1 MHRAI
6 TPSAYLP
13 SPDYYKRLDHLQ
25 QGLRDSE
32 KKRLELERKLYE
44 CNPSDIC
51 RVKPK
56 YGELKKYLKEICE
69 SEKRARTRNQ
79 EYLKR
84 FEQIQAHLGHFTT
97 KAELKLQ
104 ELKLVMPAK
113 INLGTAVSRGLYQP
127 ATIFMGR
134 QMSAVSSMG
143 DFSAEQ
149 KSPQP
154 TKNFSIPDPHSHRQ
168 TAQRSDVTDSNVVQ
182 TNGDTQCLNKSDKT
196 DGKTSLQIGEK
207 MPVTA
212 SALSEEEQTHCSKIG
227 SGACLGKSHLSEGRR
242 SPGLYSPLQARL
254 SPKNRT
260 TDLKCDGSSRLEGTE
275 AEILT
280 RKHIEVEEERA
291 RPLVPLLS
299 ASESCAS
306 ENKCSQEK
314 HDAQEAFSD
323 HPLHGD
329 PGSQQ
334 PFRKLQE
341 EQEEHSGSSSDLTVS
356 ISEDDLILETLE
368 PQSNPAD
375 MMEEEDGIEALNLIH
390 SEQERDAL
398 SAKKQ
403 NCIVQTVSSLDSK
416 KESSTNLPA
425 RELSDHRD
433 IVKEDLEAYGAA
445 VLHQPPRLSLGGGS
459 HEAPGRVEQT
469 SGLVRTQLGQ
479 HVATLKGHDNS
490 SQEEVAKLS
499 EVFPVKNMDQRM
511 RAAAALWKHLPE
523 EDVERSAVGSRKSSC
538 SSPSTLNASSG
549 VKDAEPALWLSS
561 GPTRKEEGSNDCREE
576 SAEES
581 EGARMPITET
591 KAYQML
597 KQSTLQDSARQHEA
611 KSQKVAAPASQLL
624 GEQGRR
630 AMSGRPQ
637 AVAGLGSQK
646 GAPASK
652 VSGLGFVTSC
662 HWVRMNQDF
671 SSRKQ
676 TRAGTS
682 SPPSRM
688 CAGNGPT
695 DPWILPGL
703 SPQEPPQAP
712 SLRTSSGFWSS
723 SGLCHLGSTSL
734 PEGLNVGSGTFKTKT
749 APQIASEASFSSSE
763 GSPLSRHE
771 NKKNLTTN
779 LKSKAFWGESDDS
792 NSDIEAALRP
802 RNHNTST
809 DDFDD
814 FYDL

>member
-32 KKRLELERKLYE
+32 KKRLELERKLFE

-104 ELKLVMPAK
+104 ELKVEYETQLKKMQLLSKEEKSDVKEEDGAKLVMPAK

-459 HEAPGRVEQT
+459 HEAPGRVEQA

-523 EDVERSAVGSRKSSC
+523 EDVERSALGSRKSSC

-624 GEQGRR
+624 G
-630 AMSGRPQ
+630 
-637 AVAGLGSQK
+637 
-646 GAPASK
+646 
-652 VSGLGFVTSC
+652 
-662 HWVRMNQDF
+662 
-671 SSRKQ
+671 
-676 TRAGTS
+676 
-682 SPPSRM
+682 
-688 CAGNGPT
+688 
-695 DPWILPGL
+695 
-703 SPQEPPQAP
+703 
-712 SLRTSSGFWSS
+712 
-723 SGLCHLGSTSL
+723 
-734 PEGLNVGSGTFKTKT
+734 LNVGSGTFKTKT

>member
-104 ELKLVMPAK
+104 ELKVEYETQLKKMQLLSKEEKSDVKEEDGAKLVMPAK

-390 SEQERDAL
+390 PEQERDAL

-459 HEAPGRVEQT
+459 HEAPGRVEQA

-523 EDVERSAVGSRKSSC
+523 EDVERSAVVSRKSSC

-624 GEQGRR
+624 G
-630 AMSGRPQ
+630 
-637 AVAGLGSQK
+637 
-646 GAPASK
+646 
-652 VSGLGFVTSC
+652 
-662 HWVRMNQDF
+662 
-671 SSRKQ
+671 
-676 TRAGTS
+676 
-682 SPPSRM
+682 
-688 CAGNGPT
+688 
-695 DPWILPGL
+695 
-703 SPQEPPQAP
+703 
-712 SLRTSSGFWSS
+712 
-723 SGLCHLGSTSL
+723 
-734 PEGLNVGSGTFKTKT
+734 LNVGSGTFKTKT

>member
-104 ELKLVMPAK
+104 ELKVEYETQLKKMQLLSKEEKSDVKEEDGAKLVMPAK

-134 QMSAVSSMG
+134 QMSAISSMG

-227 SGACLGKSHLSEGRR
+227 SGACLGKSHLSESRR

-390 SEQERDAL
+390 PEQERDAL

-459 HEAPGRVEQT
+459 HEAPGRVEQA

-523 EDVERSAVGSRKSSC
+523 EDVERSAVVSRKSSC

-624 GEQGRR
+624 G
-630 AMSGRPQ
+630 
-637 AVAGLGSQK
+637 
-646 GAPASK
+646 
-652 VSGLGFVTSC
+652 
-662 HWVRMNQDF
+662 
-671 SSRKQ
+671 
-676 TRAGTS
+676 
-682 SPPSRM
+682 
-688 CAGNGPT
+688 
-695 DPWILPGL
+695 
-703 SPQEPPQAP
+703 
-712 SLRTSSGFWSS
+712 
-723 SGLCHLGSTSL
+723 
-734 PEGLNVGSGTFKTKT
+734 LNVGSGTFKTKT

>member
-104 ELKLVMPAK
+104 ELKVEYETQLKKMQLLSKEEKSDVKEEDGAKLVMPAK

-459 HEAPGRVEQT
+459 HEAPGRVEQA

-561 GPTRKEEGSNDCREE
+561 GPTRKE
-576 SAEES
+576 
-581 EGARMPITET
+581 
-591 KAYQML
+591 
-597 KQSTLQDSARQHEA
+597 
-611 KSQKVAAPASQLL
+611 
-624 GEQGRR
+624 
-630 AMSGRPQ
+630 
-637 AVAGLGSQK
+637 
-646 GAPASK
+646 
-652 VSGLGFVTSC
+652 
-662 HWVRMNQDF
+662 
-671 SSRKQ
+671 
-676 TRAGTS
+676 
-682 SPPSRM
+682 
-688 CAGNGPT
+688 
-695 DPWILPGL
+695 
-703 SPQEPPQAP
+703 
-712 SLRTSSGFWSS
+712 
-723 SGLCHLGSTSL
+723 
-734 PEGLNVGSGTFKTKT
+734 GLNVGSGTFKTKT
-749 APQIASEASFSSSE
+749 APQIASEASFSSGE

>member
-104 ELKLVMPAK
+104 ELKVEYETQLKKMQLLSKEEKSDVKEEDGAKLVMPAK

-561 GPTRKEEGSNDCREE
+561 GPTRKE
-576 SAEES
+576 
-581 EGARMPITET
+581 
-591 KAYQML
+591 
-597 KQSTLQDSARQHEA
+597 
-611 KSQKVAAPASQLL
+611 
-624 GEQGRR
+624 
-630 AMSGRPQ
+630 
-637 AVAGLGSQK
+637 
-646 GAPASK
+646 
-652 VSGLGFVTSC
+652 
-662 HWVRMNQDF
+662 
-671 SSRKQ
+671 
-676 TRAGTS
+676 
-682 SPPSRM
+682 
-688 CAGNGPT
+688 
-695 DPWILPGL
+695 
-703 SPQEPPQAP
+703 
-712 SLRTSSGFWSS
+712 
-723 SGLCHLGSTSL
+723 
-734 PEGLNVGSGTFKTKT
+734 GLNVGSGTFKTKT

>member
-104 ELKLVMPAK
+104 ELKVEYETQLKKMQLLSKEEKSDVKEEDGAKLVMPAK

-227 SGACLGKSHLSEGRR
+227 SGACLGKSHLSESRR

-390 SEQERDAL
+390 PEQERDAL

-459 HEAPGRVEQT
+459 HEAPGRVEQA

-523 EDVERSAVGSRKSSC
+523 EDVERSAVVSRKSSC

-624 GEQGRR
+624 G
-630 AMSGRPQ
+630 
-637 AVAGLGSQK
+637 
-646 GAPASK
+646 
-652 VSGLGFVTSC
+652 
-662 HWVRMNQDF
+662 
-671 SSRKQ
+671 
-676 TRAGTS
+676 
-682 SPPSRM
+682 
-688 CAGNGPT
+688 
-695 DPWILPGL
+695 
-703 SPQEPPQAP
+703 
-712 SLRTSSGFWSS
+712 
-723 SGLCHLGSTSL
+723 
-734 PEGLNVGSGTFKTKT
+734 LNVGSGTFKTKT
-749 APQIASEASFSSSE
+749 APQIASEASFSSGE

>member
-104 ELKLVMPAK
+104 ELKVEYETQLKKMQLLSKEEKSDVKEEDGAKLVMPAK

-390 SEQERDAL
+390 PEQERDAL

-433 IVKEDLEAYGAA
+433 IVKEDLEACGAA
-445 VLHQPPRLSLGGGS
+445 ILHQPPRLSLGGGS
-459 HEAPGRVEQT
+459 HEAPGRVEQA

-511 RAAAALWKHLPE
+511 RAAAALWKHFPE

-561 GPTRKEEGSNDCREE
+561 GPTRKEEVSNDCREE

-581 EGARMPITET
+581 EGSRMPITET

-624 GEQGRR
+624 
-630 AMSGRPQ
+630 
-637 AVAGLGSQK
+637 
-646 GAPASK
+646 
-652 VSGLGFVTSC
+652 
-662 HWVRMNQDF
+662 
-671 SSRKQ
+671 
-676 TRAGTS
+676 
-682 SPPSRM
+682 
-688 CAGNGPT
+688 
-695 DPWILPGL
+695 
-703 SPQEPPQAP
+703 
-712 SLRTSSGFWSS
+712 
-723 SGLCHLGSTSL
+723 
-734 PEGLNVGSGTFKTKT
+734 GLNVGSGTFKTKT

>member
-32 KKRLELERKLYE
+32 KKRLELERKLFE

-104 ELKLVMPAK
+104 ELKVEYETQLKKMQLLSKEEKSDVKEEDGAKLVMPAK

-459 HEAPGRVEQT
+459 HEAPGRVEQA

-523 EDVERSAVGSRKSSC
+523 EDVERSAVVSRKSSC

-624 GEQGRR
+624 G
-630 AMSGRPQ
+630 
-637 AVAGLGSQK
+637 
-646 GAPASK
+646 
-652 VSGLGFVTSC
+652 
-662 HWVRMNQDF
+662 
-671 SSRKQ
+671 
-676 TRAGTS
+676 
-682 SPPSRM
+682 
-688 CAGNGPT
+688 
-695 DPWILPGL
+695 
-703 SPQEPPQAP
+703 
-712 SLRTSSGFWSS
+712 
-723 SGLCHLGSTSL
+723 
-734 PEGLNVGSGTFKTKT
+734 LNVGSGTFKTKT

-802 RNHNTST
+802 RNHNTSCEWC
-809 DDFDD
+809 FVI
-814 FYDL
+814 F

>member
-104 ELKLVMPAK
+104 ELKVEYETQLKKMQLLSKEEKSDVKEEDGAKLVMPAK

-134 QMSAVSSMG
+134 QMSAISSMG

-227 SGACLGKSHLSEGRR
+227 SGACLGKSHLSESRR

-459 HEAPGRVEQT
+459 HEAPGRVEQA

-523 EDVERSAVGSRKSSC
+523 EDVERSAVVSRKSSC

-624 GEQGRR
+624 G
-630 AMSGRPQ
+630 
-637 AVAGLGSQK
+637 
-646 GAPASK
+646 
-652 VSGLGFVTSC
+652 
-662 HWVRMNQDF
+662 
-671 SSRKQ
+671 
-676 TRAGTS
+676 
-682 SPPSRM
+682 
-688 CAGNGPT
+688 
-695 DPWILPGL
+695 
-703 SPQEPPQAP
+703 
-712 SLRTSSGFWSS
+712 
-723 SGLCHLGSTSL
+723 
-734 PEGLNVGSGTFKTKT
+734 LNVGSGTFKTKT

>member
-1 MHRAI
+1 M
-6 TPSAYLP
+6 
-13 SPDYYKRLDHLQ
+13 Q
-25 QGLRDSE
+25 
-32 KKRLELERKLYE
+32 
-44 CNPSDIC
+44 
-51 RVKPK
+51 
-56 YGELKKYLKEICE
+56 
-69 SEKRARTRNQ
+69 
-79 EYLKR
+79 
-84 FEQIQAHLGHFTT
+84 
-97 KAELKLQ
+97 
-104 ELKLVMPAK
+104 LVMPAK

-425 RELSDHRD
+425 RE
-433 IVKEDLEAYGAA
+433 
-445 VLHQPPRLSLGGGS
+445 
-459 HEAPGRVEQT
+459 VEQA

-490 SQEEVAKLS
+490 SQEE
-499 EVFPVKNMDQRM
+499 
-511 RAAAALWKHLPE
+511 AAAALWKHLPE

-624 GEQGRR
+624 G
-630 AMSGRPQ
+630 
-637 AVAGLGSQK
+637 
-646 GAPASK
+646 
-652 VSGLGFVTSC
+652 
-662 HWVRMNQDF
+662 
-671 SSRKQ
+671 
-676 TRAGTS
+676 
-682 SPPSRM
+682 
-688 CAGNGPT
+688 
-695 DPWILPGL
+695 
-703 SPQEPPQAP
+703 
-712 SLRTSSGFWSS
+712 
-723 SGLCHLGSTSL
+723 
-734 PEGLNVGSGTFKTKT
+734 LNVGSGTFKTKT
-749 APQIASEASFSSSE
+749 APQIASEASFSSGE

>member
-104 ELKLVMPAK
+104 ELKVEYETQLKKMQLLSKEEKSDVKEEDGAKLVMPAK

-390 SEQERDAL
+390 PEQERDAL

-459 HEAPGRVEQT
+459 HEAPGRVEQA

-624 GEQGRR
+624 G
-630 AMSGRPQ
+630 
-637 AVAGLGSQK
+637 
-646 GAPASK
+646 
-652 VSGLGFVTSC
+652 
-662 HWVRMNQDF
+662 
-671 SSRKQ
+671 
-676 TRAGTS
+676 
-682 SPPSRM
+682 
-688 CAGNGPT
+688 
-695 DPWILPGL
+695 
-703 SPQEPPQAP
+703 
-712 SLRTSSGFWSS
+712 
-723 SGLCHLGSTSL
+723 
-734 PEGLNVGSGTFKTKT
+734 LNVGSGTFKTKT
-749 APQIASEASFSSSE
+749 APQIASEASFSSGE

>member
-104 ELKLVMPAK
+104 ELKVEYETQLKKMQLLSKEEKSDVKEEDGAKLVMPAK

-459 HEAPGRVEQT
+459 HEAPGRVEQA

-523 EDVERSAVGSRKSSC
+523 EDVERSAVVSRKSSC

-561 GPTRKEEGSNDCREE
+561 GPTRKEEVSNDCREE

-581 EGARMPITET
+581 EGSRMPITET

-624 GEQGRR
+624 
-630 AMSGRPQ
+630 
-637 AVAGLGSQK
+637 
-646 GAPASK
+646 
-652 VSGLGFVTSC
+652 
-662 HWVRMNQDF
+662 
-671 SSRKQ
+671 
-676 TRAGTS
+676 
-682 SPPSRM
+682 
-688 CAGNGPT
+688 
-695 DPWILPGL
+695 
-703 SPQEPPQAP
+703 
-712 SLRTSSGFWSS
+712 
-723 SGLCHLGSTSL
+723 
-734 PEGLNVGSGTFKTKT
+734 GLNVGSGTFKTKT

>member
-104 ELKLVMPAK
+104 ELKVEYETQLKKMQLLSKEEKSDVKEEDGAKLVMPAK

-425 RELSDHRD
+425 RE
-433 IVKEDLEAYGAA
+433 
-445 VLHQPPRLSLGGGS
+445 
-459 HEAPGRVEQT
+459 VEQA

-624 GEQGRR
+624 G
-630 AMSGRPQ
+630 
-637 AVAGLGSQK
+637 
-646 GAPASK
+646 
-652 VSGLGFVTSC
+652 
-662 HWVRMNQDF
+662 
-671 SSRKQ
+671 
-676 TRAGTS
+676 
-682 SPPSRM
+682 
-688 CAGNGPT
+688 
-695 DPWILPGL
+695 
-703 SPQEPPQAP
+703 
-712 SLRTSSGFWSS
+712 
-723 SGLCHLGSTSL
+723 
-734 PEGLNVGSGTFKTKT
+734 LNVGSGTFKTKT
-749 APQIASEASFSSSE
+749 APQIASEASFSSGE

>member
-84 FEQIQAHLGHFTT
+84 FEQIQGHLGHFTT

-104 ELKLVMPAK
+104 ELKVEYETQLKKMQLLSKEEKSDVKEEDGAKLVMPAK

-390 SEQERDAL
+390 PEQERDAL

-459 HEAPGRVEQT
+459 HEAPGRVEQA

-523 EDVERSAVGSRKSSC
+523 EDVERSAVVSRKSSC

-561 GPTRKEEGSNDCREE
+561 GPTRKEEVSNDCREE

-581 EGARMPITET
+581 EGSRMPITET

-624 GEQGRR
+624 
-630 AMSGRPQ
+630 
-637 AVAGLGSQK
+637 
-646 GAPASK
+646 
-652 VSGLGFVTSC
+652 
-662 HWVRMNQDF
+662 
-671 SSRKQ
+671 
-676 TRAGTS
+676 
-682 SPPSRM
+682 
-688 CAGNGPT
+688 
-695 DPWILPGL
+695 
-703 SPQEPPQAP
+703 
-712 SLRTSSGFWSS
+712 
-723 SGLCHLGSTSL
+723 
-734 PEGLNVGSGTFKTKT
+734 GLNVGSGTFKTKT

>member
-104 ELKLVMPAK
+104 ELKVEYETQLKKMQLLSKEEKSDVKEEDGAKLVMPAK

-390 SEQERDAL
+390 PEQERDAL

-459 HEAPGRVEQT
+459 HEAPGRVEQA

-581 EGARMPITET
+581 EGSRMPITET

-624 GEQGRR
+624 G
-630 AMSGRPQ
+630 
-637 AVAGLGSQK
+637 
-646 GAPASK
+646 
-652 VSGLGFVTSC
+652 
-662 HWVRMNQDF
+662 
-671 SSRKQ
+671 
-676 TRAGTS
+676 
-682 SPPSRM
+682 
-688 CAGNGPT
+688 
-695 DPWILPGL
+695 
-703 SPQEPPQAP
+703 
-712 SLRTSSGFWSS
+712 
-723 SGLCHLGSTSL
+723 
-734 PEGLNVGSGTFKTKT
+734 LNVGSGTFKTKT
-749 APQIASEASFSSSE
+749 APQIASEASFSSGE

>member
-104 ELKLVMPAK
+104 ELKVEYETQLKKMQLLSKEEKSDVKEEDGAKLVMPAK

-459 HEAPGRVEQT
+459 HEAPGRVEQA

-523 EDVERSAVGSRKSSC
+523 EDVERSALGSRKSSC

-624 GEQGRR
+624 G
-630 AMSGRPQ
+630 
-637 AVAGLGSQK
+637 
-646 GAPASK
+646 
-652 VSGLGFVTSC
+652 
-662 HWVRMNQDF
+662 
-671 SSRKQ
+671 
-676 TRAGTS
+676 
-682 SPPSRM
+682 
-688 CAGNGPT
+688 
-695 DPWILPGL
+695 
-703 SPQEPPQAP
+703 
-712 SLRTSSGFWSS
+712 
-723 SGLCHLGSTSL
+723 
-734 PEGLNVGSGTFKTKT
+734 LNVGSGTFKTKT

-802 RNHNTST
+802 RDRKSVV
-809 DDFDD
+809 
-814 FYDL
+814 

>member
-32 KKRLELERKLYE
+32 KKRLELERKLFE

-104 ELKLVMPAK
+104 ELKVEYETQLKKMQLLSKEEKSDVKEEDGAKLVMPAK

-459 HEAPGRVEQT
+459 HEAPGRVEQA

-523 EDVERSAVGSRKSSC
+523 EDVERSAVVSRKSSC

-581 EGARMPITET
+581 EGARMPIT
-591 KAYQML
+591 
-597 KQSTLQDSARQHEA
+597 
-611 KSQKVAAPASQLL
+611 
-624 GEQGRR
+624 
-630 AMSGRPQ
+630 
-637 AVAGLGSQK
+637 
-646 GAPASK
+646 
-652 VSGLGFVTSC
+652 
-662 HWVRMNQDF
+662 
-671 SSRKQ
+671 
-676 TRAGTS
+676 
-682 SPPSRM
+682 
-688 CAGNGPT
+688 
-695 DPWILPGL
+695 
-703 SPQEPPQAP
+703 
-712 SLRTSSGFWSS
+712 
-723 SGLCHLGSTSL
+723 
-734 PEGLNVGSGTFKTKT
+734 GLNVGSGTFKTKT

>member
-32 KKRLELERKLYE
+32 KKRLELERKLFE

-104 ELKLVMPAK
+104 ELKVEYETQLKKMQLLSKEEKSDVKEEDGAKLVMPAK

-459 HEAPGRVEQT
+459 HEAPGRVEQA

-523 EDVERSAVGSRKSSC
+523 EDVERSAVVSRKSSC

-561 GPTRKEEGSNDCREE
+561 GPTRK
-576 SAEES
+576 
-581 EGARMPITET
+581 
-591 KAYQML
+591 
-597 KQSTLQDSARQHEA
+597 
-611 KSQKVAAPASQLL
+611 
-624 GEQGRR
+624 
-630 AMSGRPQ
+630 
-637 AVAGLGSQK
+637 
-646 GAPASK
+646 
-652 VSGLGFVTSC
+652 
-662 HWVRMNQDF
+662 
-671 SSRKQ
+671 
-676 TRAGTS
+676 
-682 SPPSRM
+682 
-688 CAGNGPT
+688 
-695 DPWILPGL
+695 
-703 SPQEPPQAP
+703 
-712 SLRTSSGFWSS
+712 
-723 SGLCHLGSTSL
+723 
-734 PEGLNVGSGTFKTKT
+734 EGLNVGSGTFKTKT

>member
-32 KKRLELERKLYE
+32 KKRLELERKLFE

-104 ELKLVMPAK
+104 ELKVEYETQLKKMQLLSKEEKSDVKEEDGAKLVMPAK

-459 HEAPGRVEQT
+459 HEAPGRVEQA

-523 EDVERSAVGSRKSSC
+523 EDVERSAVVSRKSSC

-624 GEQGRR
+624 G
-630 AMSGRPQ
+630 
-637 AVAGLGSQK
+637 
-646 GAPASK
+646 
-652 VSGLGFVTSC
+652 
-662 HWVRMNQDF
+662 
-671 SSRKQ
+671 
-676 TRAGTS
+676 
-682 SPPSRM
+682 
-688 CAGNGPT
+688 
-695 DPWILPGL
+695 
-703 SPQEPPQAP
+703 
-712 SLRTSSGFWSS
+712 
-723 SGLCHLGSTSL
+723 
-734 PEGLNVGSGTFKTKT
+734 LNVGSGTFKTKT

-802 RNHNTST
+802 RNHNITG
-809 DDFDD
+809 
-814 FYDL
+814 

>member
-104 ELKLVMPAK
+104 ELKVEYETQLKKMQLLSKEEKSDVKEEDGAKLVMPAK

-459 HEAPGRVEQT
+459 HEAPGRVEQA

-624 GEQGRR
+624 G
-630 AMSGRPQ
+630 
-637 AVAGLGSQK
+637 
-646 GAPASK
+646 
-652 VSGLGFVTSC
+652 
-662 HWVRMNQDF
+662 
-671 SSRKQ
+671 
-676 TRAGTS
+676 
-682 SPPSRM
+682 
-688 CAGNGPT
+688 
-695 DPWILPGL
+695 
-703 SPQEPPQAP
+703 
-712 SLRTSSGFWSS
+712 
-723 SGLCHLGSTSL
+723 
-734 PEGLNVGSGTFKTKT
+734 LNVGSGTFKTKT

>member
-104 ELKLVMPAK
+104 ELKVEYETQLKKMQLLSKEEKSDVKEEDGAKLVMPAK

-459 HEAPGRVEQT
+459 HEAPGRVEQA

-523 EDVERSAVGSRKSSC
+523 EDVERSAVVSRKSSC

-581 EGARMPITET
+581 EGSRMPITET

-624 GEQGRR
+624 
-630 AMSGRPQ
+630 
-637 AVAGLGSQK
+637 
-646 GAPASK
+646 
-652 VSGLGFVTSC
+652 
-662 HWVRMNQDF
+662 
-671 SSRKQ
+671 
-676 TRAGTS
+676 
-682 SPPSRM
+682 
-688 CAGNGPT
+688 
-695 DPWILPGL
+695 
-703 SPQEPPQAP
+703 
-712 SLRTSSGFWSS
+712 
-723 SGLCHLGSTSL
+723 
-734 PEGLNVGSGTFKTKT
+734 GLNVGSGTFKTKT

>member
-104 ELKLVMPAK
+104 ELKVEYETQLKKMQLLSKEEKSDVKEEDGAKLVMPAK
-113 INLGTAVSRGLYQP
+113 TNLGTAVSRGLYQP

-425 RELSDHRD
+425 RE
-433 IVKEDLEAYGAA
+433 
-445 VLHQPPRLSLGGGS
+445 
-459 HEAPGRVEQT
+459 VEQA

-549 VKDAEPALWLSS
+549 VKDAEPTLWLSS

-624 GEQGRR
+624 G
-630 AMSGRPQ
+630 
-637 AVAGLGSQK
+637 
-646 GAPASK
+646 
-652 VSGLGFVTSC
+652 
-662 HWVRMNQDF
+662 
-671 SSRKQ
+671 
-676 TRAGTS
+676 
-682 SPPSRM
+682 
-688 CAGNGPT
+688 
-695 DPWILPGL
+695 
-703 SPQEPPQAP
+703 
-712 SLRTSSGFWSS
+712 
-723 SGLCHLGSTSL
+723 
-734 PEGLNVGSGTFKTKT
+734 LNVGSGTFKTKT
-749 APQIASEASFSSSE
+749 APQIASEASFSSGE

>member
-104 ELKLVMPAK
+104 ELKVEYETQLKKMQLLSKEEKSDVKEEDGAKLVMPAK

-459 HEAPGRVEQT
+459 HEAPGRVEQA

-523 EDVERSAVGSRKSSC
+523 EDVERSAVVSRKSSC

-624 GEQGRR
+624 G
-630 AMSGRPQ
+630 
-637 AVAGLGSQK
+637 
-646 GAPASK
+646 
-652 VSGLGFVTSC
+652 
-662 HWVRMNQDF
+662 
-671 SSRKQ
+671 
-676 TRAGTS
+676 
-682 SPPSRM
+682 
-688 CAGNGPT
+688 
-695 DPWILPGL
+695 
-703 SPQEPPQAP
+703 
-712 SLRTSSGFWSS
+712 
-723 SGLCHLGSTSL
+723 
-734 PEGLNVGSGTFKTKT
+734 LNVGSGTFKTKT

>member
-32 KKRLELERKLYE
+32 KKRLELERKLFE

-104 ELKLVMPAK
+104 ELKVEYETQLKKMQLLSKEEKSDVKEEDGAKLVMPAK

-459 HEAPGRVEQT
+459 HEAPGRVEQA

-523 EDVERSAVGSRKSSC
+523 EDVERSAVVSRKSSC

-624 GEQGRR
+624 G
-630 AMSGRPQ
+630 
-637 AVAGLGSQK
+637 
-646 GAPASK
+646 
-652 VSGLGFVTSC
+652 
-662 HWVRMNQDF
+662 
-671 SSRKQ
+671 
-676 TRAGTS
+676 
-682 SPPSRM
+682 
-688 CAGNGPT
+688 
-695 DPWILPGL
+695 
-703 SPQEPPQAP
+703 
-712 SLRTSSGFWSS
+712 
-723 SGLCHLGSTSL
+723 
-734 PEGLNVGSGTFKTKT
+734 LNVGSGTFKTKT

-802 RNHNTST
+802 RDRKSVV
-809 DDFDD
+809 
-814 FYDL
+814 

>member
-32 KKRLELERKLYE
+32 KKRLELERKLFE

-104 ELKLVMPAK
+104 ELKVEYETQLKKMQLLSKEEKSDVKEEDGAKLVMPAK

-459 HEAPGRVEQT
+459 HEAPGRVEQA

-624 GEQGRR
+624 G
-630 AMSGRPQ
+630 
-637 AVAGLGSQK
+637 
-646 GAPASK
+646 
-652 VSGLGFVTSC
+652 
-662 HWVRMNQDF
+662 
-671 SSRKQ
+671 
-676 TRAGTS
+676 
-682 SPPSRM
+682 
-688 CAGNGPT
+688 
-695 DPWILPGL
+695 
-703 SPQEPPQAP
+703 
-712 SLRTSSGFWSS
+712 
-723 SGLCHLGSTSL
+723 
-734 PEGLNVGSGTFKTKT
+734 LNVGSGTFKTKT

>member
-104 ELKLVMPAK
+104 ELKVEYETQLKKMQLLSKEEKSDVKEEDGAKLVMPAK

-624 GEQGRR
+624 G
-630 AMSGRPQ
+630 
-637 AVAGLGSQK
+637 
-646 GAPASK
+646 
-652 VSGLGFVTSC
+652 
-662 HWVRMNQDF
+662 
-671 SSRKQ
+671 
-676 TRAGTS
+676 
-682 SPPSRM
+682 
-688 CAGNGPT
+688 
-695 DPWILPGL
+695 
-703 SPQEPPQAP
+703 
-712 SLRTSSGFWSS
+712 
-723 SGLCHLGSTSL
+723 
-734 PEGLNVGSGTFKTKT
+734 LNVGSGTFKTKT

-763 GSPLSRHE
+763 GSPLSRKPFSLSRIHLF
-771 NKKNLTTN
+771 NGGCILTTCHVTSVYCLDPDN
-779 LKSKAFWGESDDS
+779 VLPEEKDVC
-792 NSDIEAALRP
+792 LP
-802 RNHNTST
+802 HNC
-809 DDFDD
+809 
-814 FYDL
+814 LGKR

>member
-32 KKRLELERKLYE
+32 KKRLELERKLFE

-104 ELKLVMPAK
+104 ELKVEYETQLKKMQLLSKEEKSDVKEEDGAKLVMPAK

-134 QMSAVSSMG
+134 QMSAISSMG

-390 SEQERDAL
+390 PEQERDAL

-459 HEAPGRVEQT
+459 HEAPGRVEQA

-523 EDVERSAVGSRKSSC
+523 EDVERSAVVSRKSSC

-624 GEQGRR
+624 G
-630 AMSGRPQ
+630 
-637 AVAGLGSQK
+637 
-646 GAPASK
+646 
-652 VSGLGFVTSC
+652 
-662 HWVRMNQDF
+662 
-671 SSRKQ
+671 
-676 TRAGTS
+676 
-682 SPPSRM
+682 
-688 CAGNGPT
+688 
-695 DPWILPGL
+695 
-703 SPQEPPQAP
+703 
-712 SLRTSSGFWSS
+712 
-723 SGLCHLGSTSL
+723 
-734 PEGLNVGSGTFKTKT
+734 LNVGSGTFKTKT

>member
-32 KKRLELERKLYE
+32 KKRLELERKLFE

-104 ELKLVMPAK
+104 ELKVEYETQLKKMQLLSKEEKSDVKEEDGAKLVMPAK

-459 HEAPGRVEQT
+459 HEAPGRVEQA

-523 EDVERSAVGSRKSSC
+523 EDVERSAVVSRKSSC

-624 GEQGRR
+624 G
-630 AMSGRPQ
+630 
-637 AVAGLGSQK
+637 
-646 GAPASK
+646 
-652 VSGLGFVTSC
+652 
-662 HWVRMNQDF
+662 
-671 SSRKQ
+671 
-676 TRAGTS
+676 
-682 SPPSRM
+682 
-688 CAGNGPT
+688 
-695 DPWILPGL
+695 
-703 SPQEPPQAP
+703 
-712 SLRTSSGFWSS
+712 
-723 SGLCHLGSTSL
+723 
-734 PEGLNVGSGTFKTKT
+734 LNVGSGTFKTKT

-763 GSPLSRHE
+763 GSPLSRKPFSLSRIHLF
-771 NKKNLTTN
+771 NGGCILTACHVTSVYCLDPDN
-779 LKSKAFWGESDDS
+779 VLPEEKDVC
-792 NSDIEAALRP
+792 LP
-802 RNHNTST
+802 HNC
-809 DDFDD
+809 
-814 FYDL
+814 LGKR

>member
-1 MHRAI
+1 MRRA
-6 TPSAYLP
+6 TAPSAYLP

-44 CNPSDIC
+44 CNQSDIC

-84 FEQIQAHLGHFTT
+84 FEQIQAHLGHFTA

-104 ELKLVMPAK
+104 ELKVEYETQLKKMQLLSKEEKSEVKEEDGAKLVMPAK

-168 TAQRSDVTDSNVVQ
+168 TAQRSDVTDSDVVQ
-182 TNGDTQCLNKSDKT
+182 TNGDKQCLNKSDKT

-323 HPLHGD
+323 HPLYGD

-356 ISEDDLILETLE
+356 ISEDDLILETPE

-375 MMEEEDGIEALNLIH
+375 TMEGEDGIEALNLIH

-398 SAKKQ
+398 STKKQ

-433 IVKEDLEAYGAA
+433 IVKEDLEACGAA

-459 HEAPGRVEQT
+459 HEAPGRVEQA
-469 SGLVRTQLGQ
+469 SGLVRTQSGQ

-511 RAAAALWKHLPE
+511 RVAAALWKDLPE

-549 VKDAEPALWLSS
+549 VKDAEPALWLSG
-561 GPTRKEEGSNDCREE
+561 GPTRKEEVSNDCREE

-581 EGARMPITET
+581 EEARMPITET

-624 GEQGRR
+624 G
-630 AMSGRPQ
+630 
-637 AVAGLGSQK
+637 
-646 GAPASK
+646 
-652 VSGLGFVTSC
+652 
-662 HWVRMNQDF
+662 
-671 SSRKQ
+671 
-676 TRAGTS
+676 
-682 SPPSRM
+682 
-688 CAGNGPT
+688 
-695 DPWILPGL
+695 
-703 SPQEPPQAP
+703 
-712 SLRTSSGFWSS
+712 
-723 SGLCHLGSTSL
+723 
-734 PEGLNVGSGTFKTKT
+734 LNVGSGTFKTKT
-749 APQIASEASFSSSE
+749 APQIASEASFSSGE